1 MEEHLLDA
9 KELEKLFYLI
19 ASKKDIYMYEHNKNR
34 KKIINKWNLDNKSK
48 KDYEKI
54 EEEND
59 QETKEI
65 SINNKTIYTFLL
77 NKKKIN

>member
-1 MEEHLLDA
+1 
-9 KELEKLFYLI
+9 
-19 ASKKDIYMYEHNKNR
+19 MYEHNKNR

-65 SINNKTIYTFLL
+65 TINNKIIYTILL
-77 NKKKIN
+77 NKKN